1 MASNVKTEKD
11 WQAEADAHS
20 LAEAMAM
27 QSDGGRLKAAQGAAK
42 TMIEEEQ
49 DRAEKGVLRTRALRK
64 VAKGNYSAEFMKEHG
79 GEKK

>member
-1 MASNVKTEKD
+1 MASNAKTEKD

-27 QSDGGRLKAAQGAAK
+27 QSDGGRLKAAQRAAK

-49 DRAEKGVLRTRALRK
+49 ERAENGLLRTKALRK
-64 VAKGNYSAEFMKEHG
+64 VAKGDYSEEFMKEHG
-79 GEKK
+79 GKKR